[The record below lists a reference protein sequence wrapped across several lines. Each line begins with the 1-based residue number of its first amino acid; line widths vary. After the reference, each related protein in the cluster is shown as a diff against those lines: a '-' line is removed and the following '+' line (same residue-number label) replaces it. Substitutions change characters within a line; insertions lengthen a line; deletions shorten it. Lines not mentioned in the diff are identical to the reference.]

1 MTNSIIDLK
10 VEFKKESFPNLITI
24 MNDLIKISTKDSDG
38 KQKSIVK
45 FTFEGDKTHIYSTG
59 GADAQQPTAF
69 KSYVVETNEIFSS
82 INGGEIDGTHM
93 VILDAKKLTKIMKL
107 YVNSDKAIKGKLT
120 CQKKGSY
127 IHVVYLQI
135 SSSRSRDNLSCGE
148 LNVIKNL
155 SIEEVAGALD
165 PSRRKFGFKFKRE
178 DLQEA
183 KQRVAITGPIYEYIS
198 FDIYEGDIYVKQE
211 DKWQIY
217 LGDIEQSNNSYK
229 FNKKYLTC
237 IDMEDIVE
245 INIYD
250 MFLTISSGKSKLLV
264 SFETSEF

>member
-1 MTNSIIDLK
+1 MSNSIIDTK
-10 VEFKKESFPNLITI
+10 VEFNKEGFSELITI
-24 MNDLIKISTKDSDG
+24 MNDLIKISTKDSDR

-59 GADAQQPTAF
+59 GEDAQQPTAF
-69 KSYVVETNEIFSS
+69 KSYVIDTNKIFSK
-82 INGGEIDGTHM
+82 IDGDLENTHM

-107 YVNSDKAIKGKLT
+107 YIDSDKPVKGKLT
-120 CQKKGSY
+120 SQQKGEY
-127 IHVVYLQI
+127 IHTVYLQI
-135 SSSRSRDNLSCGE
+135 SSARARDNLACGE
-148 LNVIKNL
+148 LNVVKNL
-155 SIEEVAGALD
+155 SIDEVAQALD
-165 PSRRKFGFKFKRE
+165 PSRKNFWFKFKRE

-183 KQRVAITGPIYEYIS
+183 KQRVAITGPVYEYVA
-198 FDIYEGDIYVKQE
+198 FDVYEGDVFIKQE

-217 LGDIEQSNNSYK
+217 LGDLEQANCTYR

-245 INIYD
+245 VNVYDTFITIN
-250 MFLTISSGKSKLLV
+250 SGKSSLMV

>member
-1 MTNSIIDLK
+1 MSNSIIDTK
-10 VEFKKESFPNLITI
+10 VEFNKEGFEELITI

-45 FTFEGDKTHIYSTG
+45 FTFEGDKVHIYSTG

-69 KSYVVETNEIFSS
+69 KSYVLEISKIFSKVD
-82 INGGEIDGTHM
+82 GEIDGVHM

-107 YVNSDKAIKGKLT
+107 YTSSDKAIKGKLT
-120 CQKKGSY
+120 SQRKGNY
-127 IHVVYLQI
+127 IHTVYLQI

-148 LNVIKNL
+148 LNVVKNI
-155 SIEEVAGALD
+155 SIDEVKGALD
-165 PSRRKFGFKFKRE
+165 PSRRKFGFKMKRE

-183 KQRVAITGPIYEYIS
+183 KQRVAITGTIYDYIS
-198 FDIYEGDIYVKQE
+198 FDIYDGDLYIKQE

-217 LGDIEQSNNSYK
+217 LGDIGQSNHNYR
-229 FNKKYLTC
+229 FNKKFLTC

-245 INIYD
+245 VNIYD
-250 MFLTISSGKSKLLV
+250 MFLTIKSGESSLMV

>member
-1 MTNSIIDLK
+1 MSNSIIDTK
-10 VEFKKESFPNLITI
+10 VEFNKEGFNELVTI
-24 MNDLIKISTKDSDG
+24 MNDLIKISTKDSEG

-69 KSYVVETNEIFSS
+69 KSYVIDTTKIFSS
-82 INGGEIDGTHM
+82 IDGDLSNTHM

-107 YVNSDKAIKGKLT
+107 YINSDKAIKGKLT
-120 CQKKGSY
+120 SQKKGQY
-127 IHVVYLQI
+127 IHTVYLQI
-135 SSSRSRDNLSCGE
+135 SSSRSRDNLTCGE

-155 SIEEVAGALD
+155 SIKDVEGALD
-165 PSRRKFGFKFKRE
+165 PSRKNFGFRFKRE

-183 KQRVAITGPIYEYIS
+183 KQRVAITGPIYEYVS
-198 FDIYEGDIYVKQE
+198 FDIYEGDIYIKQE

-217 LGDIEQSNNSYK
+217 LGDIEQSNCTYR

-237 IDMEDIVE
+237 IDMDDIIE
-245 INIYD
+245 INVYD
-250 MFLTISSGKSKLLV
+250 MFLTINSGQSSLMV